1 MTNSK
6 EQIGRDFAPECGF
19 EVYQLN
25 NNMGWKATVSIEDFY
40 YETDPYTDKQGAI
53 NEQRGCLLAI
63 KEQIE
68 KYLDSLSYE

>member
-6 EQIGRDFAPECGF
+6 EQKGRDFAPECGF
-19 EVYQLN
+19 EVYRYDD
-25 NNMGWKATVSIEDFY
+25 NMGWIANVSIENFY

-53 NEQRGCLLAI
+53 DEQRGCLLAI

-68 KYLDSLSYE
+68 KYLDSLS

>member
-6 EQIGRDFAPECGF
+6 EQIGRKFAPECGF
-19 EVYQLN
+19 EVYLTDD
-25 NNMGWKATVSIEDFY
+25 NMGWGASIAIGDCY

-53 NEQRGCLLAI
+53 DEQRGCLLAI

-68 KYLDSLSYE
+68 KYLDSLS